1 MLKKIGIGVFVFL
14 IAVVAMAY
22 TQPREISIEREIMI
36 SATPQEVF
44 PYLIDFKKFQTW
56 SPWAEMDPNTVYVYT
71 GAAGEVGSSM
81 KWSSEVTGEGLQ
93 TLAEVRPHEFVKTDL
108 EFGEENPG
116 VAWFKRT
123 SVGKDTKVVWGM
135 DADMGNNPMGRW
147 MGLAMDAMLGPDYE
161 KGLAKLKVTV
171 ESAK

>member
-1 MLKKIGIGVFVFL
+1 MFL

-22 TQPREISIEREIMI
+22 LQPREVTVQREITI
-36 SATPQEVF
+36 GATPQEVF
-44 PYLIDFKKFQTW
+44 PYLIDFKKMQTW
-56 SPWAEMDPNTVYVYT
+56 SPWAEMDPNTVYVYAGT
-71 GAAGEVGSSM
+71 AGEVGSSM
-81 KWSSEVTGEGLQ
+81 KWTSEVTGEGTQ

-108 EFGEENPG
+108 EFGEQNPG
-116 VAWFKRT
+116 VAWFKVT
-123 SVGKDTKVVWGM
+123 PDGQNTKVVWGL

-147 MGLAMDAMLGPDYE
+147 MGLAMDSMLGADYE